1 MEVVAVVSDPPARR
15 ALCRLAGH
23 LGEVRLVASP
33 AEIAEIAEMADRPDV
48 VLTAGQ
54 PAAVMRVLSGRH
66 PVVAVV
72 QDAATVSARVAL
84 RAGVRSVVGFSAG
97 ADEVRIAVGVARAG
111 GGYLSRELSGRLRVE
126 SAAGASLGRRE
137 SETLALIAHGF
148 THAQAARRLG
158 VSEATVN
165 SYVSRIRSKLD
176 AGNKADLTRI
186 FLAGTSILP
195 A

>member
-1 MEVVAVVSDPPARR
+1 MEVYAVVSDPQARR
-15 ALCRLAGH
+15 GVR
-23 LGEVRLVASP
+23 RLVR
-33 AEIAEIAEMADRPDV
+33 EIEDDVRRCVLVESAGAVAGTPDV

-54 PAAVMRVLSGRH
+54 PAAVMRALGSRH
-66 PVVAVV
+66 PAVAVV
-72 QDAATVSARVAL
+72 PGTATVSARVAL
-84 RAGVRSVVGFSAG
+84 RAGVRSVVSYSAD
-97 ADEVRIAVGVARAG
+97 ADEMRIAVGVARAG
-111 GGYLSRELSGRLRVE
+111 GGYLSRELSARLRAE

-165 SYVSRIRSKLD
+165 SYVNRIRAKLD
-176 AGNKADLTRI
+176 AGNKADLTRH
-186 FLAGTSILP
+186 FLAGAGVLP